1 MNCFLIRLW
10 HAMKSGLYM
19 TTRLYMTSSVV
30 GQRRSS
36 KALPKLK
43 LSPKNVMITVW
54 WSAASLIHYSFLNPS
69 KPITSEK
76 CAQQINEMHCTEN
89 CKVCSQH
96 WSTERA
102 QFSMTRP
109 DHTTNALKVKWIGLK
124 ALPHLPYSPN
134 LSRTDYHFFKH
145 LDNFL
150 QGKGFH
156 NQQEAENA
164 FQEFVEISRYR
175 FLGYRN
181 KQTFL
186 IGKNVSIIMV
196 PSLINKHVFEPSYN
210 DLKFRVQNSNYSC
223 TNL

>member
-1 MNCFLIRLW
+1 MSFKSKKPLFGSVILFCTTAMNRFLIRLW

-30 GQRRSS
+30 GLRRSS

-43 LSPKNVMITVW
+43 LSEKNVMITVW
-54 WSAASLIHYSFLNPS
+54 WSAAGLIHYSFLNPS
-69 KPITSEK
+69 RPITSEK
-76 CAQQINEMHCTEN
+76 YAQQVSEMHGTEN

-109 DHTTNALKVKWIGLK
+109 DHTTNALKVEWIGLK
-124 ALPHLPYSPN
+124 VLPHLPYSAT

-156 NQQEAENA
+156 NQQEAEDA

-175 FLGYRN
+175 FLGYR
-181 KQTFL
+181 
-186 IGKNVSIIMV
+186 S
-196 PSLINKHVFEPSYN
+196 KHFS
-210 DLKFRVQNSNYSC
+210 
-223 TNL
+223 